1 MPHEL
6 TTPRVVVAS
15 GMSGTG
21 VSAVSAHLQDAAPDL
36 NIVDAGHRWS
46 DISEACAPGFARMI
60 VVTTH
65 DIIAITSSYALIKLV
80 RDRFTDAPIELLVN
94 ASEARDALRTYER
107 IQVAC
112 SHFLGETVGY
122 AGSVPGG
129 MAGQEQEQ
137 EQEPGEKRT
146 THSARAELGADSV
159 AAIQNLATRLDEELE
174 AATLRNGWRHGEG
187 RVAL

>member
-1 MPHEL
+1 MLHEL

-21 VSAVSAHLQDAAPDL
+21 VSSVSACLQDAVPGL
-36 NIVDAGHRWS
+36 NIMDAGSRWS
-46 DISEACAPGFARMI
+46 DITEACAPGFARMI
-60 VVTTH
+60 IVTTH

-80 RDRFTDAPIELLVN
+80 RDRFTDAPIEVLVN
-94 ASEARDALRTYER
+94 ASEERDALRTYER

-122 AGSVPGG
+122 AGSVPSD
-129 MAGQEQEQ
+129 AV
-137 EQEPGEKRT
+137 EQEPGETRAM
-146 THSARAELGADSV
+146 HSTPAATLGAGAV
-159 AAIQNLATRLDEELE
+159 AAIQNLAIRLDEELE
-174 AATLRNGWRHGEG
+174 AAALRSEWRHVER